1 MTGSVVILIKYHFD
15 FEPMK
20 AWRKWT
26 DVVPFY
32 DVIFHCEGAVFHG
45 RIVTNLIFLQN
56 KLPNCCIP
64 SNKLVVIVML
74 LWLLFIVSDVYS
86 GVRVNL
92 RSNLFLFCF
101 IVIFILTLLLLSLD
115 VLQLLVRQ

>member
-1 MTGSVVILIKYHFD
+1 
-15 FEPMK
+15 
-20 AWRKWT
+20 
-26 DVVPFY
+26 
-32 DVIFHCEGAVFHG
+32 
-45 RIVTNLIFLQN
+45 
-56 KLPNCCIP
+56 
-64 SNKLVVIVML
+64 ML

-101 IVIFILTLLLLSLD
+101 IVIFIVTLLLLSLD